1 MLMAR
6 FRGGA
11 RPVVVHSCDLMGSS
25 SRKKPGCRKP
35 VLYGGLWMI
44 TWMITRLLQDES
56 EIRGGSGVAAGQRS
70 S

>member
-1 MLMAR
+1 
-6 FRGGA
+6 
-11 RPVVVHSCDLMGSS
+11 MGSS